1 MRRLSLVAEFYRR
14 QSMINDDY
22 RELRANRFERRA
34 VMADSKSNEYAKN
47 DDRLANF
54 KEVSRQLG
62 VDPLAVAGVYWY
74 KHVAAVQT
82 FIRRVESGESV
93 EEVEASLS
101 EPIEGRIMDCQ
112 EYLDIIA
119 ALIQETRD

>member
-1 MRRLSLVAEFYRR
+1 MINSRYR
-14 QSMINDDY
+14 QS
-22 RELRANRFERRA
+22 REDRFYDRIA
-34 VMADSKSNEYAKN
+34 MADSKSNEYAKN

-62 VDPLAVAGVYWY
+62 VHPLAVAGVYWY

-101 EPIEGRIMDCQ
+101 ESIEGRIMDCQ
-112 EYLDIIA
+112 EYLDIIG
-119 ALIQETRD
+119 ALIEESKNDEGV

>member
-1 MRRLSLVAEFYRR
+1 
-14 QSMINDDY
+14 MINDDY